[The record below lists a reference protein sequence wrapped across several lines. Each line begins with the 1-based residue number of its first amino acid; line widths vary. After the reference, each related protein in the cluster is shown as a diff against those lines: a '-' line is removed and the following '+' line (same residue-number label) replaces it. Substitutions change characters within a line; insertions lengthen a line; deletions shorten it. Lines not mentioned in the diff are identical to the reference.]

1 MLEVSVSQALALMG
15 DFDLPVPSWNGN
27 VVGCKQSSRFLKVTE
42 VQGGPT
48 LCDMQLVLLFT
59 GEE

>member
-1 MLEVSVSQALALMG
+1 MG
-15 DFDLPVPSWNGN
+15 DFDLPVPCWNGN

-59 GEE
+59 GKE